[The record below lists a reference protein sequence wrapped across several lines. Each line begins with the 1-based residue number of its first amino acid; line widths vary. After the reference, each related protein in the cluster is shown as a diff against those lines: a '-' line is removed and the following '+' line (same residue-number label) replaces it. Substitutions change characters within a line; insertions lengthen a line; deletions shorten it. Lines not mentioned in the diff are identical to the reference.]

1 MRNGRRWHR
10 FSDDS
15 SPYAG
20 MADIGQVRTT
30 PFPWPTTAQT
40 IKPSGQ
46 QQRQPE
52 KQYKPKDEH
61 DDHEDD
67 NGDTH
72 IDEYA

>member
-1 MRNGRRWHR
+1 
-10 FSDDS
+10 
-15 SPYAG
+15 

-52 KQYKPKDEH
+52 KQYKPKDDH

-67 NGDTH
+67 NGETH